1 MITKLS
7 AECDFEKLLSQIG
20 VDNTGIKILA
30 KKSEMLHFF
39 IKNLN
44 IKAANILK
52 QDALSVGA
60 DLAVSK
66 GVAAMSVEATDA
78 VLFCTPSQLEKL
90 IKKES
95 IQPFGLKALSSELA
109 AFAKAKSQMR
119 PQIMGILNINEDSF
133 FKSSRTSSS
142 EFEDRFLQMVDDGA
156 DIIDIGAV
164 SSRPGSIYPGEDE
177 ELRRLEGVFETI
189 TKASLA
195 KKVRLSLDTFS
206 PRAAKAALECG
217 FGIINDI
224 TGLRDDALAEVCAK
238 YNADVVIMHMDKDPQ
253 NMQKEPHYD
262 DLFGSLDS
270 FFEERIKKA
279 ESFGIKNVIL
289 DVGIGFGKTLEHNL
303 SLIKNLSNFGK
314 HGFALLV
321 GASRKSMIDAISKSA
336 VEDRLGGTLSIHQKA
351 LDNGA
356 SIIRCHDV
364 KEHVQMLRVWQALKD
379 TTI

>member
-109 AFAKAKSQMR
+109 AFAKAKSQMH

-142 EFEDRFLQMVDDGA
+142 EFEDRFLQMAEYGA

-206 PRAAKAALECG
+206 PRVAQAALECG

-224 TGLRDDALAEVCAK
+224 TGLRDDALADVCGK
-238 YNADVVIMHMDKDPQ
+238 YNAEVVIMHMDKDPQ

-262 DLFGSLDS
+262 DLFCSLDS

-279 ESFGIKNVIL
+279 QSFGIKNILL

-321 GASRKSMIDAISKSA
+321 GASRKSMIDAISRSA

-379 TTI
+379 ITI

>member
-20 VDNTGIKILA
+20 TDKTGVKILA

-66 GVAAMSVEATDA
+66 GVAAMSVDATDA
-78 VLFCTPSQLEKL
+78 VLFCTPAQLEKL

-95 IQPFGLKALSSELA
+95 IQPFGLKALSNELS
-109 AFAKAKSQMR
+109 AFAQTKEQVR

-133 FKSSRTSSS
+133 FKSSRTGEA
-142 EFEDRFLQMVDDGA
+142 EFADRALKMIEDGA

-164 SSRPGSIYPGEDE
+164 SSRPGSIYAGEDE
-177 ELRRLEGVFETI
+177 ELRRLDGVFEAV
-189 TKASLA
+189 TKTSLA
-195 KKVRLSLDTFS
+195 KKVKLSLDTFS
-206 PRAAKAALECG
+206 PKAAKSALECG

-238 YNADVVIMHMDKDPQ
+238 YDAEVVIMHMDKDPQ
-253 NMQKEPHYD
+253 NMQQAPHYD
-262 DLFGSLDS
+262 DLFGTIDS
-270 FFEERIKKA
+270 FFEEQIKKA
-279 ESFGIKNVIL
+279 ESFGIKKIIL
-289 DVGIGFGKTLEHNL
+289 DVGIGFGKTLGHNL
-303 SLIKNLSNFGK
+303 SLIKNLSNFEK
-314 HGFALLV
+314 HGVPLLV
-321 GASRKSMIDAISKSA
+321 GASRKSMIDTISKSA
-336 VEDRLGGTLSIHQKA
+336 VEDRLGGTLSLHQKA
-351 LDNGA
+351 LDEGA

>member
-109 AFAKAKSQMR
+109 AFVKAKSQMH

-133 FKSSRTSSS
+133 FKGSRTSSS
-142 EFEDRFLQMVDDGA
+142 EFEDRFLQMAEDGA

-164 SSRPGSIYPGEDE
+164 SSRPGSIYPGEDD

-206 PRAAKAALECG
+206 PRAAQAALECG

-279 ESFGIKNVIL
+279 QSFGIKNIIL